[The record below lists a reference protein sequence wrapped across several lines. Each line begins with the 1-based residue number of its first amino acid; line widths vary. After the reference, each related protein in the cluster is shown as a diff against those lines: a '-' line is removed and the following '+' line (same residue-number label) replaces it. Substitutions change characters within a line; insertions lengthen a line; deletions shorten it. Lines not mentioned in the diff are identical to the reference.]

1 MGVGRVV
8 GGVQAQPAVRACGSA
23 GDRKKSPPLRLAQR
37 ISHLP
42 ERRERWEM
50 EMVGGQ
56 VAGGGDNKII
66 IIKRE
71 RGRKTKRGASRGV

>member
-1 MGVGRVV
+1 M
-8 GGVQAQPAVRACGSA
+8 RACGSA
-23 GDRKKSPPLRLAQR
+23 GDRKKSLPLRLAQR

-71 RGRKTKRGASRGV
+71 RGRKTKRGASRGVEVCRKMSSFIKMTP